1 MLVFHLYQV
10 QFTFTAF
17 GMKKKKVFTTEVT
30 SIHIFDGDLS
40 YISNRLDLHFR
51 TSLIVLD
58 SVNNFCLSALE
69 RNGVGKNGSSSGVGA
84 LGN

>member
-1 MLVFHLYQV
+1 
-10 QFTFTAF
+10 
-17 GMKKKKVFTTEVT
+17 MKKKEVFTTEVT
-30 SIHIFDGDLS
+30 SIHIFGGDLS
-40 YISNRLDLHFR
+40 NISYLLVLYFR

-58 SVNNFCLSALE
+58 SVSNLCLSALE